1 MKTTVATLLALSLVL
16 SSCATL
22 FGKSKDEVSFT
33 SIPAGAK
40 VYNGDQLLGVTP
52 FKHVFDR
59 DTFNHIHVMVR
70 KNGYES
76 QKFMMKKTLAKA
88 AIFNLTSVL
97 SWGTDALSGNMMEY
111 SPKSYL
117 IELKKEGRA
126 SVEEQ
131 RRSQLVK
138 LVALNRNSLFENIAK
153 GDGEDLDNLMELY
166 QVPSQKRASI
176 LNDLRIKM
184 AGLMDIQEPVAL
196 SAQVEASLLL

>member
-1 MKTTVATLLALSLVL
+1 MKTTAISLLALCLGL

-40 VYNGDQLLGVTP
+40 VYNGDKLLGTTP
-52 FKHVFDR
+52 FKQVFDR
-59 DTFNHIHVMVR
+59 DTFNHIHLTVR
-70 KNGYES
+70 RDGYES

-117 IELKKEGRA
+117 IELKKQGRA
-126 SVEEQ
+126 STQEL

-138 LVALNRNSLFENIAK
+138 LVALKRHGLFENIAK
-153 GDGEDLDNLMELY
+153 GSGEELENLMELY
-166 QVPSQKRASI
+166 QVPSEKRATVAQELKQNIS
-176 LNDLRIKM
+176 
-184 AGLMDIQEPVAL
+184 GLLDIQEPVAL
-196 SAQVEASLLL
+196 SSQVEATLLL